1 MTINDFVI
9 VALVT
14 YLIMLAAFFLS
25 HIRRIHVPVMI
36 SIIVFDLCVP
46 FYLFFNRDWEA
57 RLIDSGDI
65 LSFSVWM
72 HFGFVLTLYIL
83 YAFQIHSVVKML
95 KRNVGVEA
103 AEDAKDAKED
113 HRGQGKAILI
123 LRALVILTGT
133 ILIDPELAE
142 SGSAAIGS

>member
-1 MTINDFVI
+1 
-9 VALVT
+9 
-14 YLIMLAAFFLS
+14 
-25 HIRRIHVPVMI
+25 MI